1 MKSSLQVMYWPSSR
15 SNIWQRSLHPSPRK
29 FSIRKEIN
37 GSTTLQLDAGPIAL
51 AGRGHS
57 VGFSAVGRLA
67 ASVPLTALTGTLPK
81 VGELASHGETGR
93 TENSQN
99 TVSFSELARASAGA
113 GEQLVGKLVKVNQLT
128 STRQKINTLTEVAE
142 VGKIKDKNK
151 LSKLSP
157 GSTSPTKKGATPNKT
172 SPPTERRTNKLWHR
186 KREVENP
193 NRKRSPEQEADK
205 TRSS

>member
-1 MKSSLQVMYWPSSR
+1 M
-15 SNIWQRSLHPSPRK
+15 
-29 FSIRKEIN
+29 N
-37 GSTTLQLDAGPIAL
+37 GSTTLRLDAGPIAL

-57 VGFSAVGRLA
+57 IIQLFGQTRRTSPADGTHGDPAESREQPEHSKLLRTC
-67 ASVPLTALTGTLPK
+67 LTAPNSSQSQCRKSILDGVTPPPTDK
-81 VGELASHGETGR
+81 SGR
-93 TENSQN
+93 
-99 TVSFSELARASAGA
+99 G
-113 GEQLVGKLVKVNQLT
+113 
-128 STRQKINTLTEVAE
+128 
-142 VGKIKDKNK
+142 GKIIDKIR